1 MAQRLLEFAQVA
13 PSPQIP
19 NPKSQI
25 PNPTEAGHQRRVG
38 VAVYTAVARSQ
49 VGASMRP
56 RYLALVVLALPL
68 AARAQ
73 TALEQAFRDW
83 ARDHV
88 HPVAS
93 VPESPDDADLRSLS
107 AP

>member
-1 MAQRLLEFAQVA
+1 
-13 PSPQIP
+13 
-19 NPKSQI
+19 
-25 PNPTEAGHQRRVG
+25 
-38 VAVYTAVARSQ
+38 
-49 VGASMRP
+49 MRP

-68 AARAQ
+68 AGRGQ

-83 ARDHV
+83 AHDHV

-93 VPESPDDADLRSLS
+93 VPESAPMTVTCGLS

>member
-1 MAQRLLEFAQVA
+1 
-13 PSPQIP
+13 
-19 NPKSQI
+19 
-25 PNPTEAGHQRRVG
+25 
-38 VAVYTAVARSQ
+38 
-49 VGASMRP
+49 MRP

-68 AARAQ
+68 AGRGQ

-93 VPESPDDADLRSLS
+93 ASVPENPDDADLRSLGAMIGPASVVGS
-107 AP
+107 ASLFMAATNRWRCGIA